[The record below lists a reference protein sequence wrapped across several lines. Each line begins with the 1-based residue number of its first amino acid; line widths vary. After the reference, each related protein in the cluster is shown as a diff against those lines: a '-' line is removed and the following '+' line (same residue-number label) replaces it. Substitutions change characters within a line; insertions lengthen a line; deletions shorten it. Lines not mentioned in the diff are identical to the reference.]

1 MIKKILSIIVVSL
14 LMTVN
19 SYANNNLKG
28 IKSFSLIVNH
38 IGECGNQNFKNELT
52 TIAKYVL
59 GNTKININK
68 GFVGG
73 AEHLRITVQTAAST
87 EICASHYILE
97 AYHFGTIEN
106 SAGYKK
112 TAGTITSYSD
122 SGVQLSGP
130 VTDHKKHILEQVEL
144 LLKTFVVAWVE
155 DQN

>member
-1 MIKKILSIIVVSL
+1 MIKKLLLILVVSL

-28 IKSFSLIVNH
+28 IKNFSLIVNH
-38 IGECGNQNFKNELT
+38 IGECGNQNFKNDLT

-87 EICASHYILE
+87 EVCASQFILE

-106 SAGYKK
+106 SAGHK
-112 TAGTITSYSD
+112 TGGTITSYSD